1 MTLLF
6 VLLAAISTDCDPA
19 RALEYPAAKPSDRF
33 AVFMTGDGGWR
44 PVDEKITKTLNANGV
59 SVVGVSTPDY
69 YSKRR
74 TPEESAC
81 ALADLI
87 RRYQQAWKTQKVIV
101 IGFSRGADVV
111 PFMINRLPDDIRSS
125 LQLVALLGPEP
136 TINFEYH
143 PFWSIYRYIHHPPL
157 FPVRPEIESMK
168 GLNVLCVYGEQEGDS
183 LCPMLDATQ
192 FKIVREPGGHHYG
205 GRYDE
210 VAKAILDA
218 AR

>member
-6 VLLAAISTDCDPA
+6 VLLAAISTNCDPMHG
-19 RALEYPAAKPSDRF
+19 LEFPSAQPTDRF
-33 AVFMTGDGGWR
+33 AVFLTGDGGWR
-44 PVDEKITKTLNANGV
+44 PVDEKITASLNANGI
-59 SVVGVSTPDY
+59 SVVGVSTPEY
-69 YSKRR
+69 YSHLR
-74 TPEESAC
+74 TADESAC

-87 RRYQQAWKTQKVIV
+87 RRYQQAWRKQKVIV
-101 IGFSRGADVV
+101 IGFSRGADSI
-111 PFMINRLPDDIRSS
+111 PFMINRLPDDVRGSV
-125 LQLVALLGPEP
+125 QLVALLGPEP

-157 FPVRPEIESMK
+157 FDVRPEIESMK
-168 GLNVLCVYGEQEGDS
+168 GLNVLCVYGEKESDS
-183 LCPMLDATQ
+183 LCPTLEAGQ